1 MLRSAELTVAK
12 SDITEKVFHHGGTL
26 FFKYAAFIF
35 DLVIVAV
42 FNVEDIVAGTY
53 GSALWLVCSK
63 INFPYS
69 GLDYCA
75 GTHRAGL

>member
-42 FNVEDIVAGTY
+42 LDVEDVIAGAD
-53 GSALWLVCSK
+53 GAALRFVCPE
-63 INFPYS
+63 IHFPY
-69 GLDYCA
+69 A
-75 GTHRAGL
+75 